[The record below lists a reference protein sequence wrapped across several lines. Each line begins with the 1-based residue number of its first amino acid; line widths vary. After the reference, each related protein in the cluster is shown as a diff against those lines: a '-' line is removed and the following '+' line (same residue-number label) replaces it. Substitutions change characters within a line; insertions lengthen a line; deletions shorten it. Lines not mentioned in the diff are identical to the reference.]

1 MANVCLTQRAHQ
13 WQPKEMILPKS
24 TLVNN
29 EFSCTYRSMGEGLSL
44 RQWAPSRQLR
54 HQRKALQQFT
64 AYIYILREEL
74 GLLWLLCCLLSE
86 EPLVCSPK
94 PVLIFVRGSLGATS
108 CESPPGDNHSCYYI
122 IPGRQSSK
130 RLTLPLKSTE
140 LDVAEHRGS
149 SRYSG
154 GWDRMTM
161 SSKPAWPMQKDPSW
175 RRQII

>member
-1 MANVCLTQRAHQ
+1 MSLAALIGVWVRGYLSDNGHLPGSYAT
-13 WQPKEMILPKS
+13 KEK
-24 TLVNN
+24 
-29 EFSCTYRSMGEGLSL
+29 
-44 RQWAPSRQLR
+44 PSSNLW
-54 HQRKALQQFT
+54 L
-64 AYIYILREEL
+64 IYILREEL
-74 GLLWLLCCLLSE
+74 GLLWLLCCLLIE